1 MIFSSKPKKVASTPI
16 SDFIRNASSAEKN
29 KVYKR
34 VLKKATERQ
43 NHVIEKA
50 AVAK

>member
-1 MIFSSKPKKVASTPI
+1 MFLRSKPKKVASTPM
-16 SDFIRNASSAEKN
+16 SDFIRNASSAKKN

-43 NHVIEKA
+43 NAVLERA
-50 AVAK
+50 AAAK